1 MDSHTQVKAAAE
13 GAIAILLIGPL
24 DARRRVLRNILA
36 APQWEIR
43 EAATYGKA
51 VRILNRRPIAVAICD
66 TELED
71 RNWQELLANF
81 QIRAN
86 PPNLIVSSRLADERL
101 WAEVLNLGGYDVLL
115 QPFDRSE
122 VLRVA
127 HMAWMDWR
135 QRCQSRTAETH
146 GHLRARSA
154 AS

>member
-1 MDSHTQVKAAAE
+1 MDMHTQVTPALE
-13 GAIAILLIGPL
+13 DAIAILLIVPV
-24 DARRRVLRNILA
+24 DSRRSALRNILR

-43 EAATYGKA
+43 EAATYEDA
-51 VRILNRRPIAVAICD
+51 VGILNNCRIGVTICD
-66 TELED
+66 TEIAD
-71 RNWQELLANF
+71 GNWQALLANL
-81 QIRAN
+81 QSRAH

-115 QPFDRSE
+115 QPYDRAE

-135 QRCQSRTAETH
+135 QRCGRRTAEKA
-146 GHLRARSA
+146 GHLRARAA